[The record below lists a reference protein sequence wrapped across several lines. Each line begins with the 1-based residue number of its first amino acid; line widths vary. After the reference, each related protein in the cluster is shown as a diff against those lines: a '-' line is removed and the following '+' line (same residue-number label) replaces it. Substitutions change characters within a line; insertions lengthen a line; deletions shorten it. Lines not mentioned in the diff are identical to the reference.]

1 MRTLYIKIVDDQ
13 DRTHLDTLCGTVQAI
28 AHLQDVIARLRAE
41 AAPTYDCSWGEQPMP
56 ILGPSAEELAQRLA
70 QTGGAPS

>member
-1 MRTLYIKIVDDQ
+1 MKFHISITDDGGRIFSGVR
-13 DRTHLDTLCGTVQAI
+13 DMVGTI
-28 AHLQDVIARLRAE
+28 AFLQDVIAQLRAE
-41 AAPTYDCSWGEQPMP
+41 AAPTFDCSWGEQPMP